1 MSCLVLIILFIQSLK
16 QKQQHWLLWKVYVS
30 GRGYDN
36 EWIEK
41 DSTDLLNTYLW
52 YNFNNKSQNL
62 NFQFRKNIYRLFT
75 VCISVCNLR
84 WVYKLATDSRWVYLK
99 IVINLNTCR
108 FVLFGVNHTV
118 YSITETKTTTLTLMK
133 GIRLRP
139 RIR

>member
-52 YNFNNKSQNL
+52 YNFNNKNQNL

-108 FVLFGVNHTV
+108 LVLFDVNHIV
-118 YSITETKTTTLTLMK
+118 YSIKTTLTLMTTILAELDK
-133 GIRLRP
+133 CGAQC
-139 RIR
+139 